1 MEFGEERTVKKTEI
15 YQRWLDISV
24 NAYSYTKNRT
34 VKYLIGVLVNTA
46 RC

>member
-24 NAYSYTKNRT
+24 QNFGD
-34 VKYLIGVLVNTA
+34 YLMHILILKTIITNQKS
-46 RC
+46 